1 MQHRRQDVV
10 NMLRRAGFS
19 DVAEKAKTELPDP
32 VDVEEA
38 VKWAGKHGLS
48 ADLLISHMGGSP

>member
-10 NMLRRAGFS
+10 DLLRRAGFS
-19 DVAEKAKTELPDP
+19 ELAEKASRELPDP

-38 VKWAGKHGLS
+38 VRWAGKHGLS
-48 ADLLISHMGGSP
+48 TDMLISQLGGSP